1 MIELNQFEQ
10 LIMIAEKGTIS
21 NAAKELSISQPALSR
36 SMQKLEQDLG
46 VHLFDHYKNKVVLNK
61 NGELAVKH
69 AKKVLSSVKTMVKDV
84 KEFDLA
90 MSSIT
95 IASCTPAPIWDIE
108 PMIKE
113 MYQVNCLSKVMDK
126 NELIDELKKKKAQI
140 ILTPYEVSDK
150 EIICIPYLD
159 EDLCLSI
166 PINHPLSKKEEIKFR
181 DLDGETM
188 LLYNNIGFW
197 HEIHER
203 TMPKTHFLVQGD
215 RKTFTQ
221 IVKSSTFPTFTT
233 NLSIK
238 REGQPDNR
246 VVIPFNEDEAHV
258 TFYLCINKKDKG
270 KFKDLLEK
278 VENYYDF

>member
-1 MIELNQFEQ
+1 MIDINQLEQ
-10 LIMIAEKGTIS
+10 LVMIAEKGTIS
-21 NAAKELSISQPALSR
+21 HAAKELLISQPALSR
-36 SMQKLEQDLG
+36 SMQRLEQDLG

-69 AKKVLSSVKTMVKDV
+69 AKKILSSVNIMINDV
-84 KEFDLA
+84 KEFDLS

-108 PMIKE
+108 PMIKNL
-113 MYQVNCLSKVMDK
+113 YNINCLSMVIDK
-126 NELIDELKKKKAQI
+126 DELRETLKKKKAQI
-140 ILTPYEVSDK
+140 ILTPYEIIDK
-150 EIICIPYLD
+150 DIICIPYLD

-166 PINHPLSKKEEIKFR
+166 PNHHSLSNKKEVKFS

-197 HEIHER
+197 HDIHKK
-203 TMPKTHFLVQGD
+203 TMPNTNFLVQGD
-215 RKTFTQ
+215 RNTFMQ

-238 REGQPDNR
+238 REGQPINR
-246 VVIPFNEDEAHV
+246 IVIPFNEDEAHV
-258 TFYLCINKKDKG
+258 TFFLCINKKDKNR
-270 KFKDLLEK
+270 FKDLLDEVK
-278 VENYYDF
+278 TYFDY